1 MRVHSEGL
9 GGTRFIPVNVFEGEL
24 PLMLFCL
31 PCRSKSASSCQAP
44 APPGRGSPRPPGLA
58 RLAGRYPQG
67 TWTEE
72 GPAGSRARGVRVK
85 ECQLDC
91 KSLSTNTT
99 HPPTHGHSGIH
110 CAGANCESHHPLQ
123 YGTLIYLTK
132 HTKKQIHLTLRQ
144 PTGISVGT
152 NVFVYAIIN
161 DMYSMYTVLNTKQA
175 TRVAVGN
182 CLSDWWGKRYRNS
195 FNTSN

>member
-1 MRVHSEGL
+1 MKRQFSHLWHSLLPLRELVDLFSVEKKKNGEKKSISAKFIHRFLESGRSMRVHSEGL

-31 PCRSKSASSCQAP
+31 PCRSKSASSCHAP
-44 APPGRGSPRPPGLA
+44 APPWRGSPRPPGLA

-132 HTKKQIHLTLRQ
+132 HTKKQIHLTLR
-144 PTGISVGT
+144 
-152 NVFVYAIIN
+152 
-161 DMYSMYTVLNTKQA
+161 
-175 TRVAVGN
+175 
-182 CLSDWWGKRYRNS
+182 
-195 FNTSN
+195 